1 MSRTLLVLWRV
12 IRAVALVIIVLIV
25 TELGILFL
33 GAYYES
39 EAQAALESADSYFFI
54 GEYDMASQLYSEAYE
69 LVHKEMFCVEL
80 SGAFS
85 TLRDSRRGELLTG
98 LQDELYAI
106 ETKRLMAEC
115 GACIEAGDHRRR

>member
-1 MSRTLLVLWRV
+1 MSRALLVLWI

-39 EAQAALESADSYFFI
+39 EAQVALESADSYFFI

-69 LVHKEMFCVEL
+69 LVHKEMFVEL

-85 TLRDSRRGELLTG
+85 TLRDSLRS
-98 LQDELYAI
+98 
-106 ETKRLMAEC
+106 C
-115 GACIEAGDHRRR
+115 